1 MARSSPSQKRRGG
14 RKTMSAGQTEVRT
27 NDRVA
32 CAERDGT
39 APLIE
44 MMDIVKVYKTAAGD
58 FPALNAITACF
69 YRGDFGSVVGKSGS
83 GKSTLANMITGIDHP
98 TSGSVRIGDTYV
110 HSLSENAMSV
120 WRGVNLGIVFQ
131 F

>member
-1 MARSSPSQKRRGG
+1 
-14 RKTMSAGQTEVRT
+14 MSAGQTEVRT

-44 MMDIVKVYKTAAGD
+44 MKDIVKVYKTAAGD

-69 YRGDFGSVVGKSGS
+69 YRGEFASVVGKSGS

-98 TSGSVRIGDTYV
+98 TSGSVRINGTLSI
-110 HSLSENAMSV
+110 SLTKAACQYGAAATWVLFSSFFNCCPC
-120 WRGVNLGIVFQ
+120 
-131 F
+131 